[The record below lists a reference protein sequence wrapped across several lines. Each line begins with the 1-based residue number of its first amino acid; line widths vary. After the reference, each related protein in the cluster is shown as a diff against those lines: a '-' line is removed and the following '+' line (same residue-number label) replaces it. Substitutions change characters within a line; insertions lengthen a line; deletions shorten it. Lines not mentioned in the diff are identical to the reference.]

1 MNIREDVIYA
11 RQSVDRKDSIS
22 IESQIDFCKY
32 ELKGGSCRVFK
43 DKGYSGKNTDR
54 PEFQKLLGEIR
65 KGKVR
70 RVVVYKL
77 DRISRSILDF
87 ANMMELFQEYDV
99 EFVSSTEKF
108 DTSTPMGRA
117 MLNICIVFAQLERE
131 TIQKRVTDAY
141 YSRCL
146 KGFHMSGQAPYGFDL
161 EPTVVENIRTKMMV
175 ADPIAASHVR
185 LMFEMYA
192 EPETSF
198 GDITRY
204 FEERG
209 IKVYGKSLTRSYLSQ
224 LLRNP
229 VYAQADLEM
238 YEFFKS
244 QGTVVVNDAADFA
257 GTNGC
262 YLYQGRDV
270 KEDKDKSLKDQIL
283 VIAPHEGFVSADV
296 WLRCRKKLMT
306 NTTFQ
311 NGRKARN
318 TWLAGKI
325 KCGKCG
331 YALKT
336 THNPSGYEYLRCS
349 KRADHKGC
357 PGCGTLRKTEF
368 EQFIFTAM
376 GEKFREF
383 KLLRG
388 GEEKANPKIT
398 AYQVELAQVEA
409 EIEKLLDTLTGANAT
424 LLAYA
429 NKKIEDLDNRRKTLS
444 KAIADLSVETLSS
457 QQIELLSGYL
467 DDWENI
473 SFEDKRKA
481 ADGLISSIS
490 ATSNYVKI
498 EWELFLLY
506 QTTCFFIPL
515 VAPCPPLLRDINSEI
530 DEIAALDARIQGL
543 ELEVSDINCTLDKYW
558 EKHPLEFD
566 GDKTIVLT
574 TPREALIIRSTSL
587 SLQKA
592 KIIDDL
598 GTEINARDDTLLAEL
613 SMAEKEKSDLIRS
626 ATKEEQLYQQ
636 YLANLE
642 SWKEERAKIVGDS
655 KSGLTHY
662 QNELTYLNEQLES
675 DYQNACEQRIDIVKN
690 LFALKE
696 KAVDIYNRIYTP
708 ISHQIS
714 SLLKELDDGI
724 EFSAE
729 IKLSD
734 ENIAERL
741 LAYINQR
748 LSGRFRGKVEA
759 HEQMQDI
766 IKAVDWGTA
775 DGVLDFI
782 SQVMSSLVD
791 DDFDLLARR
800 ISNKEEF
807 YSLLYGLQYIDV
819 SFRLK
824 MGGRNLEEL
833 SPGERGIVLLIF
845 YLALSKS
852 NMPIIVDQPE
862 DNLDNQSVYG
872 KLVPCICAAKK
883 RRQVIIVT
891 HNPNI
896 AVACDAEQIVFCQ
909 MNKSTSH
916 ISYTSGA
923 VENSEVRNE
932 VVDVLEGTMPAFS
945 LRKKKYGNP

>member
-146 KGFHMSGQAPYGFDL
+146 KGFHMSGQAPYGFEL
-161 EPTVVENIRTKMMV
+161 EPTVVEGIRTKMMA
-175 ADPIAASHVR
+175 ADPVAANHVR

-204 FEERG
+204 FEEQG
-209 IKVYGKSLTRSYLSQ
+209 IKIYGKSLTRPFLSQ

-244 QGTVVVNDAADFA
+244 QGAVVVNDAADFA

-283 VIAPHEGFVSADV
+283 VIAPHEGFVPSDI

-306 NTTFQ
+306 NITFQ

-357 PGCGTLRKTEF
+357 PGCGTLRKNEF

-444 KAIADLSVETLSS
+444 KAIADLSVETLSF

-490 ATSNYVKI
+490 ATSDYVKI
-498 EWELFLLY
+498 EW
-506 QTTCFFIPL
+506 
-515 VAPCPPLLRDINSEI
+515 
-530 DEIAALDARIQGL
+530 
-543 ELEVSDINCTLDKYW
+543 
-558 EKHPLEFD
+558 
-566 GDKTIVLT
+566 
-574 TPREALIIRSTSL
+574 
-587 SLQKA
+587 
-592 KIIDDL
+592 KI
-598 GTEINARDDTLLAEL
+598 
-613 SMAEKEKSDLIRS
+613 
-626 ATKEEQLYQQ
+626 
-636 YLANLE
+636 
-642 SWKEERAKIVGDS
+642 
-655 KSGLTHY
+655 
-662 QNELTYLNEQLES
+662 
-675 DYQNACEQRIDIVKN
+675 
-690 LFALKE
+690 
-696 KAVDIYNRIYTP
+696 
-708 ISHQIS
+708 
-714 SLLKELDDGI
+714 
-724 EFSAE
+724 
-729 IKLSD
+729 
-734 ENIAERL
+734 
-741 LAYINQR
+741 
-748 LSGRFRGKVEA
+748 
-759 HEQMQDI
+759 
-766 IKAVDWGTA
+766 
-775 DGVLDFI
+775 
-782 SQVMSSLVD
+782 
-791 DDFDLLARR
+791 
-800 ISNKEEF
+800 
-807 YSLLYGLQYIDV
+807 
-819 SFRLK
+819 
-824 MGGRNLEEL
+824 
-833 SPGERGIVLLIF
+833 
-845 YLALSKS
+845 
-852 NMPIIVDQPE
+852 
-862 DNLDNQSVYG
+862 
-872 KLVPCICAAKK
+872 
-883 RRQVIIVT
+883 
-891 HNPNI
+891 
-896 AVACDAEQIVFCQ
+896 
-909 MNKSTSH
+909 
-916 ISYTSGA
+916 
-923 VENSEVRNE
+923 
-932 VVDVLEGTMPAFS
+932 
-945 LRKKKYGNP
+945 